1 MDQVFKRLDFGF
13 WNWQFE
19 QGYNSFF
26 GPNIIAIF
34 DDFSKCNIAFKNQQK
49 WKQLRVEKS
58 RSHKGVFV
66 LKKKKLVLARI
77 LAKVYKCILMIL
89 LQK

>member
-19 QGYNSFF
+19 QGFNSFF

-66 LKKKKLVLARI
+66 LKKKKTCASANPRESL
-77 LAKVYKCILMIL
+77 
-89 LQK
+89 